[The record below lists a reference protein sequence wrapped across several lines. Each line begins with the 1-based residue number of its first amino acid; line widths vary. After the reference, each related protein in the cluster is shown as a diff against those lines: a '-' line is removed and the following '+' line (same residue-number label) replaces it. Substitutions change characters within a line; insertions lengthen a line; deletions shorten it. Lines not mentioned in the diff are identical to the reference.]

1 MKRQRLY
8 IVIFL
13 ALIIIVAGCTMVFQ
27 KNGMPS
33 EEPAGADTGNTPGD
47 DVAEDGNDNNG
58 DNPADSEKDIDLADI
73 KPNEAGKIM
82 ILMYHVIGEKEGEWS
97 RTWENFK
104 KDLGVLYE
112 KGYRL
117 ISLNDYLDNNI
128 KVEAGYTPVV
138 ITFDDATQG
147 QFNILEEDGKLTVDP
162 TSAVGIL
169 EEFYDKHPDFGLEA
183 TFYIYYPVP
192 FRKKELIEYKLNYIV
207 EKGMDI
213 GNHTYGHANLGTLD
227 AEGIQQQLGRM
238 VLETQKIIPGYN
250 ISSLALPYGANAKEQ
265 FRSYV
270 YSGSYQGV
278 SYENKGVL
286 LVGSNP
292 ALSPIDRK
300 FDPHKIPRIRATEDP
315 NINTDMYDW
324 MDYFDKNPQE
334 RYVSDG
340 DETVISVPK
349 SMEDRIDAERLG
361 DKRLRVYELD
371 Q

>member
-8 IVIFL
+8 IVILL
-13 ALIIIVAGCTMVFQ
+13 ALIIIVAGCTMDSQ
-27 KNGMPS
+27 NGMPS
-33 EEPAGADTGNTPGD
+33 EEPAGAGTGDTPDDGVVENGN
-47 DVAEDGNDNNG
+47 DGNDDSPSG
-58 DNPADSEKDIDLADI
+58 SEKDIDLAAI

-82 ILMYHVIGEKEGEWS
+82 ILMYHVIGETEGEWS

-104 KDLGVLYE
+104 KDLGVMYE

-117 ISLNDYLDNNI
+117 ISMNDYLENNI

-138 ITFDDATQG
+138 ITFDDGTQG
-147 QFNILEEDGKLTVDP
+147 QFNMLEEDGKFTVDP
-162 TSAVGIL
+162 KSAVGIL
-169 EEFYDKHPDFGLEA
+169 EEFYEKHPDFGLEA

-192 FRKKELIEYKLNYIV
+192 FRQKELIEYKLNYIV

-238 VLETQKIIPGYN
+238 VLETQKFLPGYTV
-250 ISSLALPYGANAKEQ
+250 SSLALPYGANAKDQ
-265 FRSYV
+265 LKNYV
-270 YSGSYQGV
+270 HSGSYQGV
-278 SYENKGVL
+278 SYENKGIL

-292 ALSPIDRK
+292 ALSPVDK
-300 FDPHKIPRIRATEDP
+300 KYDPHRIPRIRATEDP
-315 NINTDMYDW
+315 TINTDMYDW

-340 DETVISVPK
+340 DETVISLPK
-349 SMEDRIDAERLG
+349 SMEDRVDAQRLG
-361 DKRLRVYELD
+361 DKKLRVYEPE